1 MILLF
6 DIDSLLYSACFN
18 VDSPEEA
25 MFKFDESYQKVIN
38 DLGEF
43 YEVEEVIPF
52 GLSKNN
58 FRKFITKTYKANRS
72 KEKPQYFSILC
83 QYVAKYYDPIQANGM
98 ETDDLV
104 AIYREK
110 IGAENCIIISI
121 DKDYNQFPFT
131 KIYNYYKK
139 NFQTFSKED
148 ALYNFYEQMIVGD
161 TADNINFCKG
171 YGKAYAKKLF
181 KGVSTDFGYKKKVLG
196 LFKEIYRSKGRERF
210 IQCYHLLKLG
220 YR

>member
-6 DIDSLLYSACFN
+6 DIDSLLYSSCYN
-18 VDSPEEA
+18 VDSPEET
-25 MFKFDESYQKVIN
+25 MFKFDENFQKIVN
-38 DLGEF
+38 DLEEF
-43 YEVEEVIPF
+43 YEIEEVIPF

-58 FRKFITKTYKANRS
+58 FRKYITKSYKANRS
-72 KEKPQYFSILC
+72 SEKPQYFDILC
-83 QYVAKYYDPIQANGM
+83 NYVKKYYEPEIANGM

-110 IGAENCIIISI
+110 IGEENCIIVSI
-121 DKDYNQFPFT
+121 DKDYLQFSGRV
-131 KIYNYYKK
+131 YNYKSR
-139 NFQTFSKED
+139 NFITLSKQD

-161 TADNINFCKG
+161 QADNVNFCVG
-171 YGKAYAKKLF
+171 YGKAYARKLF
-181 KGVSTDFGYKKKVLG
+181 EGVSTEFGYRKKVLG

>member
-6 DIDSLLYSACFN
+6 DIDSLLYSSCYN

-25 MFKFDESYQKVIN
+25 MFKFDENYQKIIN
-38 DLGEF
+38 DL
-43 YEVEEVIPF
+43 EELWEIEQVIPF
-52 GLSKNN
+52 GLSRNN
-58 FRKFITKTYKANRS
+58 FRKYITKKYKANRS
-72 KEKPQYFSILC
+72 KEKPQYFNQLC
-83 QYVAKYYDPIQANGM
+83 KYVEHYYEPEIANGM

-104 AIYREK
+104 AIFQEK
-110 IGAENCIIISI
+110 IGHENCIIISI
-121 DKDYNQFPFT
+121 DKDYKQFEGT
-131 KIYNYYKK
+131 IYNYRQRKIIQLNK
-139 NFQTFSKED
+139 QQ

-161 TADNINFCKG
+161 TADNVNYCRG

-196 LFKEIYRSKGRERF
+196 LFKKIYRSKGRERF
-210 IQCYHLLKLG
+210 IECYHLLKLG

>member
-72 KEKPQYFSILC
+72 KEKPQYFNVLC
-83 QYVAKYYDPIQANGM
+83 KYVEAYYEPEVANGM

-104 AIYREK
+104 AIFREK
-110 IGAENCIIISI
+110 IGHENCIIVSI
-121 DKDYNQFPFT
+121 DKDYKQFEGT
-131 KIYNYYKK
+131 IYNYNKRQ
-139 NFQTFSKED
+139 FITLSKQD

-161 TADNINFCKG
+161 QADNIQFCKG
-171 YGKAYAKKLF
+171 YGVKYAEKLF

-196 LFKEIYRSKGRERF
+196 LFKEIYRSKARERF

>member
-6 DIDSLLYSACFN
+6 DIDSLLYSSCYN

-25 MFKFDESYQKVIN
+25 MFKFDENYQKIIN
-38 DLGEF
+38 DL
-43 YEVEEVIPF
+43 EELWEIEQVIPF
-52 GLSKNN
+52 GLSRNN
-58 FRKFITKTYKANRS
+58 FRKYITKKYKANRS
-72 KEKPQYFSILC
+72 KEKPQYFNQLC
-83 QYVAKYYDPIQANGM
+83 KYVEAYYEPEIANGM

-104 AIYREK
+104 AIFQEK
-110 IGAENCIIISI
+110 IGHENCIIISI
-121 DKDYNQFPFT
+121 DKDYKQFEGT
-131 KIYNYYKK
+131 IYNYRQKK
-139 NFQTFSKED
+139 IIQLNKQQ

-161 TADNINFCKG
+161 TADNVNYCRG

-196 LFKEIYRSKGRERF
+196 LFKKIYRSKGRERF
-210 IQCYHLLKLG
+210 IECYHLLKLG